1 MTERNAFD
9 WAEGTAEQRRDW
21 ILWGIYDEGARARA
35 AGRPRESNRFGTGGG
50 GIFFTTW
57 DDGWLEEAIAD
68 IELDIDIWGESL

>member
-1 MTERNAFD
+1 MALTSMNAK
-9 WAEGTAEQRRDW
+9 RDA

-35 AGRPRESNRFGTGGG
+35 AGRPRESNRFAKSQG

-68 IELDIDIWGESL
+68 LEFDNGWRAS